1 MVKVFVF
8 GCGFPYLHLAWARV
22 NISLNLL
29 SLQVKQQ
36 GKSRDWKADP
46 GLKTVDKEKRVL
58 GHIPKQHR

>member
-1 MVKVFVF
+1 MF

-36 GKSRDWKADP
+36 RKSRDWKADP